1 VLSRFKKVS
10 ATSPGDI
17 SPNAATVEVDRTPRV
32 LIIDDSVMVREMLSL
47 TFRKAGYITDTA
59 RDGQDAWE
67 KLTSGLPCDLI
78 LCDIEMPRMNGLEL
92 LGRIQEDKQLT
103 KIPVAM
109 ITSRGAQKMQRLAAE
124 KGAKGYFV
132 KPYIEEALLESSQR
146 LLRGEVLLDIN
157 ALGADG

>member
-1 VLSRFKKVS
+1 MDVS
-10 ATSPGDI
+10 
-17 SPNAATVEVDRTPRV
+17 PRV

-47 TFRKAGYITDTA
+47 TYRKAGYDTEVA

-67 KLTSGLPCDLI
+67 KLRSGLPCDLI

-92 LGRIQEDKQLT
+92 LSRLQDDPQLSR
-103 KIPVAM
+103 IPVAM

-132 KPYIEEALLESSQR
+132 KPYIEEALLEASQR
-146 LLRGEVLLDIN
+146 LMAGEMLLDVN
-157 ALGADG
+157 AIAED